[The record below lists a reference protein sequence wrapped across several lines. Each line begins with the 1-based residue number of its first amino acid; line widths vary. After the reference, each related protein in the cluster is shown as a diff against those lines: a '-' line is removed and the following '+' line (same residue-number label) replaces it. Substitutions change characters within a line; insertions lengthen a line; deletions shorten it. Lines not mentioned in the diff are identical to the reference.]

1 QEVLLSEIDVPNKMQ
16 STGFITAKQKFWFE
30 KYLNCISNG
39 NEEIEILEKDLLE
52 LPRNIP
58 QEDYTFPMLISV
70 IKDPD
75 DKISDPH
82 LYIKSATAGSAI
94 SYRSEEHTSEL
105 HSRENLVCRL
115 LLE

>member
-1 QEVLLSEIDVPNKMQ
+1 LLVIIVIPTPKTTLFPYTTLFRS
-16 STGFITAKQKFWFE
+16 
-30 KYLNCISNG
+30 SNG